1 MVRVANVMVVLVT
14 TALCLV
20 SMELIVRLLDG
31 YELTSLRLA
40 LPTARPAF
48 SQADVGG
55 PNAKIKNYVAALPIA
70 AVVDRAWFDLDPP
83 AASQGTLPDLLQ
95 RLKKSAQE
103 RGGSGDLGIYVW
115 NSNWL
120 NSMACT
126 DDFARLSDRLLT
138 FSPPDNDIDPVFRLF
153 GGVTLGYAYFNSFG
167 FRGPELDFKKPR
179 RTLRIAFAGSSTVVD
194 DYGNHFSYPEYVV
207 NWLNVWAAHSGR
219 DVKFEVINGGRSG
232 FTIPSIEKTVTEQI
246 LPLDPDLVI
255 FDATAQRLHPTDV
268 VKLDSQGSVIDIDS
282 RLKERREA
290 ELGHGL
296 VVTDYSAVGRRLYDA
311 ISGSGDGP
319 ELPTPKQS
327 LIWPAGVNEQDPD
340 PDAQNLPMGLP
351 STIQTLDRIRRATS
365 AAGAEIAVISSMW
378 LTDPALKLD
387 VIRNWR
393 VFEQIN
399 QLHYPMSLSSINRA
413 LQFQN
418 RVFAAYAQRRGI
430 PYFDVQTRMPVD
442 ADLFSDDVH
451 TREDGTRIRAWLI
464 FNQLMPFVVAKLE
477 SGVWPR
483 EAAPATVDEETA
495 FPRPKLAENPCF
507 IKTGKRVFSLIAD
520 ASGSNYKAQ
529 TTDTRIELQP
539 DGLLVTSNQSKLDY
553 QLATDAIHVDPG
565 KTYVIAYTY
574 KLLQGK
580 MQIGVLSKGKDRFLS
595 SRYLSSPDLKHDPE
609 LISFE
614 TPEDAVTLVVSNG
627 NVEPV
632 VSRIKLRKLEIYEAA
647 PAPSRVEH

>member
-1 MVRVANVMVVLVT
+1 MA
-14 TALCLV
+14 
-20 SMELIVRLLDG
+20 VRLLDG

-48 SQADVGG
+48 SQTDVGG
-55 PNAKIKNYVAALPIA
+55 PNAKVKEYVAALPIA
-70 AVVDRAWFDLDPP
+70 AGIDRAWFDLNPP
-83 AASQGTLPDLLQ
+83 AASQSTLPDLLQ
-95 RLKKSAQE
+95 RLIKSAQE
-103 RGGSGDLGIYVW
+103 RGGNGDLAIYVW
-115 NSNWL
+115 NTNWL
-120 NSMACT
+120 NNMACT
-126 DDFARLSDRLLT
+126 DDFAKLSDRLLT
-138 FSPPDNDIDPVFRLF
+138 FSPPDNDIQPVFRLF
-153 GGVTLGYAYFNSFG
+153 GGVTFGYAYFNRFG

-207 NWLNVWAAHSGR
+207 NWLNVWAEQSGR

-232 FTIPSIEKTVTEQI
+232 FPMPSIEKTVTEQI
-246 LPLDPDLVI
+246 LPLSPDLVVL
-255 FDATAQRLHPTDV
+255 DATAQPLHPTDV
-268 VKLDSQGSVIDIDS
+268 VKLGSQGDVIDIDS
-282 RLKERREA
+282 GLKARREA
-290 ELGHGL
+290 ALGHGL
-296 VVTDYSAVGRRLYDA
+296 VVADYSAAGRRLYDA
-311 ISGSGDGP
+311 ISGSDDGP

-327 LIWPAGVNEQDPD
+327 LVWPAGVNEQEPD

-351 STIQTLDRIRRATS
+351 STIQTFDRIQRSTS

-430 PYFDVQTRMPVD
+430 PYFDVQTKMPVD

-507 IKTGKRVFSLIAD
+507 IKTGKRVFSLITD
-520 ASGSNYKAQ
+520 PSESNYKAQ

-565 KTYVIAYTY
+565 KTYVIAYAY

-580 MQIGVLSKGKDRFLS
+580 MQIGILSKGKDRFLL
-595 SRYLSSPDLKHDPE
+595 SRILSSPDLQHDPE
-609 LISFE
+609 LITFE

-627 NVEPV
+627 NDEPA
-632 VSRIKLRKLEIYEAA
+632 VSRLKLRKLELYEAA
-647 PAPSRVEH
+647 PVSNRTGSLDDDH